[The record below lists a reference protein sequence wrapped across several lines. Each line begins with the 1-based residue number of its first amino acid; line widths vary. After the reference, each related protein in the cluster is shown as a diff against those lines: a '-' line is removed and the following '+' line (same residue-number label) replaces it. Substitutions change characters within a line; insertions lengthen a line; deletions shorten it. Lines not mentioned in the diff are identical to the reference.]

1 MPLANTTS
9 SYGSVAKTFHWLTAL
24 LIITLMPLGLVANN
38 MAYELRTATA
48 PSDALLAQTA
58 WLFSLHKTLGVAVF
72 FVALARIA
80 WAFAQ
85 PKPGLLHPD
94 RKAESLAAETVHW
107 LLYGSLVLVP
117 LSGWIHHAAAS
128 GFAPIWWPF
137 GQNLPLV
144 PKSESVAAAM
154 GGAHWVLTK
163 VLGLSLL
170 LHIAGALKH
179 HIVDRDMTLRRMWF
193 GNPELP
199 KTGGKHRHAV
209 PIIAALAA
217 WALALSGGAALGVY
231 APHGGT
237 HGGAELEA
245 VASDWQVQEGTLAI
259 TVTQLGSEVDG
270 TFADWTAAIT
280 FDETVETG
288 TAGTVEVT
296 IAIGSLTLG
305 SVTGQAMG
313 PDYFDEATFPTATF
327 KADIVPIV
335 DGYEA
340 QGTVTI
346 RDQSVPVT
354 LPFGLSVNGDEASMT
369 GRLTLD
375 RRDFGIGANMA
386 DEGSLKF
393 AVGVNVDLIATRGAG
408 TDG

>member
-1 MPLANTTS
+1 MALANTADR
-9 SYGSVAKTFHWLTAL
+9 YGGLSKTFHWLTAL
-24 LIITLMPLGLVANN
+24 LILTLFPLGLVAND
-38 MAYELRTATA
+38 MAYQLKTGAET
-48 PSDALLAQTA
+48 SDAFVARTA

-80 WAFAQ
+80 WALSQ

-94 RKAESLAAETVHW
+94 RKMESLAAETVHW

-144 PKSESVAAAM
+144 PKSEALAGAM

-179 HIVDRDMTLRRMWF
+179 HVIDKDATLRRMWF
-193 GNPELP
+193 GHTDVPP
-199 KTGGKHRHAV
+199 TRPDHKHAA
-209 PIIAALAA
+209 PITAALAL

-237 HGGAELEA
+237 AAAELEE
-245 VASDWQVQEGTLAI
+245 VQSDWQVQDGTLGI
-259 TVTQLGSEVDG
+259 IVTQLGSEVEG
-270 TFADWTAAIT
+270 QFADWTAAIS
-280 FDETVETG
+280 FDETIDNGV
-288 TAGTVEVT
+288 AGTVEVT
-296 IAIGSLTLG
+296 VSIGSLTLG
-305 SVTGQAMG
+305 SVTDQAMG
-313 PDYFDEATFPTATF
+313 PDFFNTTEFPTATYV
-327 KADIVPIV
+327 ADIVPVV

-340 QGTVTI
+340 QGTLTI
-346 RDQSVPVT
+346 KGQSMPVT
-354 LPFGLSVNGDEASMT
+354 LPFGLSIDGDNASMT
-369 GRLTLD
+369 GGLTLD
-375 RRDFGIGANMA
+375 RRDFNVGATMA
-386 DEGSLKF
+386 DESSLKF
-393 AVGVNVDLIATRGAG
+393 AVDVNVSLTAVRGG
-408 TDG
+408 SE

>member
-1 MPLANTTS
+1 MALANTADR
-9 SYGSVAKTFHWLTAL
+9 YGGLSKTFHWLTAL
-24 LIITLMPLGLVANN
+24 LILTLFPLGLVAND
-38 MAYELRTATA
+38 MAYQLKTGAET
-48 PSDALLAQTA
+48 SDAFVARTA

-80 WAFAQ
+80 WALSQ

-94 RKAESLAAETVHW
+94 RKMESLAAETVHW

-144 PKSESVAAAM
+144 PKSEALAGAM

-179 HIVDRDMTLRRMWF
+179 HVIDKDATLRRMWF
-193 GNPELP
+193 GHTDVPP
-199 KTGGKHRHAV
+199 TQPDHKHAA
-209 PIIAALAA
+209 PITAALAL

-237 HGGAELEA
+237 AAAELEE
-245 VASDWQVQEGTLAI
+245 VQSDWQVQNGTLGI
-259 TVTQLGSEVDG
+259 IVTQLGSEVEG
-270 TFADWTAAIT
+270 QFADWTAAIS
-280 FDETVETG
+280 FDETIDNGV
-288 TAGTVEVT
+288 AGTVEVT
-296 IAIGSLTLG
+296 VSIGSLTLG
-305 SVTGQAMG
+305 SVTDQAMG
-313 PDYFDEATFPTATF
+313 PDFFNTTEFPTATYV
-327 KADIVPIV
+327 ADIVPVV

-340 QGTVTI
+340 QGTLTI
-346 RDQSVPVT
+346 KGQSMPVT
-354 LPFGLSVNGDEASMT
+354 LPFGLSIDGDNASMT
-369 GRLTLD
+369 GGLTLD
-375 RRDFGIGANMA
+375 RRDFNVGATMA
-386 DEGSLKF
+386 DESSLKF
-393 AVGVNVDLIATRGAG
+393 AVDVNVSLTAVRGG
-408 TDG
+408 SE